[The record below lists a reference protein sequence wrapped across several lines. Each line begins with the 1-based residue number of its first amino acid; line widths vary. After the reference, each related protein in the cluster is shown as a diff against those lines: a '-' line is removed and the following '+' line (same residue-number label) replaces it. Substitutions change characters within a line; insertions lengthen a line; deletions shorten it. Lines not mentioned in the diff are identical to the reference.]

1 MYNFPQRLN
10 GDPRLLPVLRAQTD
24 VRAALVEA
32 YIAALYFS
40 YPPDSRPSD
49 GLAVVSAW
57 LREML
62 DPLYDFFLTFM
73 RTEHRQHNSAMGAG
87 VDGVLEVASSP
98 EALDKLDE
106 AAEGMALLINTWGKV
121 RERRIEWDCERYLTG
136 VGELWRMRLSVDG
149 VEMGDAIR
157 AYIQRAKNAA
167 GLQAARKLGLAESI

>member
-24 VRAALVEA
+24 VRAAIVEA

-40 YPPDSRPSD
+40 YPLETRATD
-49 GLAVVSAW
+49 GLAVITAW

-62 DPLYDFFLTFM
+62 DPLYDFFLNFM
-73 RTEHRQHNSAMGAG
+73 RTEYKQHYSAMGAG
-87 VDGVLEVASSP
+87 LDGILEVCSSP

-106 AAEGMALLINTWGKV
+106 AAEGMALLINTWGKA
-121 RERRIEWDCERYLTG
+121 RERRIDWECERYLTG

-157 AYIQRAKNAA
+157 AFTQRAKNAA
-167 GLQAARKLGLAESI
+167 ALQAARKLGLAEA